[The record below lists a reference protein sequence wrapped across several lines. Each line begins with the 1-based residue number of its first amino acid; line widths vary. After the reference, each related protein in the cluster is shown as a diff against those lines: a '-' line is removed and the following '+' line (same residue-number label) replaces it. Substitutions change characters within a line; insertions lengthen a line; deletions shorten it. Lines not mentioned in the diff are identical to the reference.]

1 MRGKKK
7 KQTAIS
13 PPLPADNPGG
23 RVCGVAVSKKAA
35 FIILVLIVLTP
46 PAWAGA
52 NFDLPSVAGGIKL
65 PHVGNNYIASF
76 GTMKALGV
84 GTPAAGVTV
93 MPLNNGGLFFT
104 NYGLFVHGGLP
115 GGHSGVVTAFPSTH
129 FAHPIA
135 LVLDSCPSN
144 STCNSSGQYSAMSTN
159 GAAQT
164 SVILPPGVI
173 KGQTVTA
180 GLALFVP
187 YNNSANAFSGTDS
200 APISFTMTDFTA
212 GTTIETLMLSLNNPS
227 ETLQTAV
234 RLTLATATG
243 GLAITP
249 GADFSMNFGTVNG
262 LGFGPSAGLTV
273 VPAAGGVIYSTPYVL
288 QPAFADINS
297 ATATI
302 KTFVSTNFAHPAA
315 LKLDDAASS
324 PGPYNAIGI
333 TAGPPPQINTAP
345 ANRRSISLFPGLFF
359 FHGNGATAFNGSDG
373 ATLTFTLTVP

>member
-1 MRGKKK
+1 MMR
-7 KQTAIS
+7 AIENANATF
-13 PPLPADNPGG
+13 PTLPADNPGG

-52 NFDLPSVAGGIKL
+52 NFDLTSVAGGITL
-65 PHVGNNYIASF
+65 TQVGNNYIASF
-76 GTMKALGV
+76 GTMNALGV

-93 MPLNNGGLFFT
+93 IPLNNGALYFT

-115 GGHSGVVTAFPSTH
+115 AGHTGVVTAFASTN

-135 LVLDSCPSN
+135 LVLESCPSN

-180 GLALFVP
+180 GLAIFVP
-187 YNNSANAFSGTDS
+187 DNNSANAFSGTDS
-200 APISFTMTDFTA
+200 ATISFTMTDFTA

-333 TAGPPPQINTAP
+333 TAGTATQITSAA
-345 ANRRSISLFPGLFF
+345 ANRSSITRFLGLFVSN
-359 FHGNGATAFNGSDG
+359 GNGATAFNGSDG